1 MSHHLKPFEPFAD
14 LMSFDPVRNIEN
26 MLRELRHPGQWRQDV
41 PAIRLDV
48 EETEQEYD
56 IRADIPGVDKDD
68 IKVEIDGNRVVI
80 SAERKQDT
88 EKKRGKSVHAER
100 HWGQQYRA
108 FTLPCPVDDTKAEA
122 RYEHGVLKLTLPKK
136 AGAGMH
142 RLDIH

>member
-14 LMSFDPVRNIEN
+14 LMSFDPVRNFED
-26 MLRELRHPGQWRQDV
+26 MLREFRHSAESRAGI

-48 EETEQEYD
+48 DETEQEYD

-88 EKKRGKSVHAER
+88 EKKRGNTVTSER

-108 FTLPCPVDDTKAEA
+108 FTLPCPIDDAKAEA

>member
-1 MSHHLKPFEPFAD
+1 MSHHMKPFEPFAD
-14 LMSFDPVRNIEN
+14 LMSFDPVRNFDDL
-26 MLRELRHPGQWRQDV
+26 LREFRHAAQLGPDV

-48 EETEQEYD
+48 EETDQAYD
-56 IRADIPGVDKDD
+56 ISADIPGVGKDD

-88 EKKRGKSVHAER
+88 EKKHGNTVRSER

-108 FTLPCPVDDTKAEA
+108 FTLACPVDDTKAEA

>member
-1 MSHHLKPFEPFAD
+1 MSHHLKPFEPFTD
-14 LMSFDPVRNIEN
+14 LMSFDPVRNVED
-26 MLRELRHPGQWRQDV
+26 MLRAFRQPGQWRSDV
-41 PAIRLDV
+41 PAIRLDID
-48 EETEQEYD
+48 ETEQEYD
-56 IRADIPGVDKDD
+56 IRADIPGVEKDD

-88 EKKRGKSVHAER
+88 EKKRGNTVHSER

-108 FTLPCPVDDTKAEA
+108 FTLPNPVDDAKAEA